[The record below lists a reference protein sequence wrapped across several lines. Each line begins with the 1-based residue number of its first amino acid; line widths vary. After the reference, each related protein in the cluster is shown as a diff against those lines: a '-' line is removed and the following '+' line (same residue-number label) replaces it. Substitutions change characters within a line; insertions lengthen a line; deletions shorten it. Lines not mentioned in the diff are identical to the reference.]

1 MNKPPL
7 GTRILGHPLVGLPIL
22 GLGAFVLYQCTQDTS
37 NWPLGL
43 GAMAAISATLRA
55 SEKAEAYRTWKLA
68 WDAMSDAP
76 PSSGRM
82 GRVFRS
88 LVGFALFGALILFL
102 IGHSD
107 KPEYSIALGWVL
119 LVGGLGVVL
128 ALALRLWCSRRR
140 KPKAVK
146 VQPVTV
152 AIARPIHA
160 VPDMRQCYRKLPEHC
175 LALLN
180 ARPSDGVR

>member
-1 MNKPPL
+1 MNKPPI

-43 GAMAAISATLRA
+43 GAMAAISATMRA
-55 SEKAEAYRTWKLA
+55 SEKAEAYRTWKMA

-76 PSSGRM
+76 APSGRV
-82 GRVFRS
+82 GRVLRG
-88 LVGFALFGALILFL
+88 LVGLVLFGALILLL

-107 KPEYSIALGWVL
+107 QPAYSIALGWVM
-119 LVGGLGVVL
+119 LVGGLGL
-128 ALALRLWCSRRR
+128 FATLIARLWRRTR
-140 KPKAVK
+140 KRKSAKAPV
-146 VQPVTV
+146 VTV
-152 AIARPIHA
+152 AITRPLYA

-175 LALLN
+175 HALLH
-180 ARPSDGVR
+180 APPSDGVR

>member
-43 GAMAAISATLRA
+43 GAMGAISATLRA
-55 SEKAEAYRTWKLA
+55 SEKAESYRTWKLA
-68 WDAMSDAP
+68 WDSMSDAP
-76 PSSGRM
+76 PPSGRIS
-82 GRVFRS
+82 RVFRG
-88 LVGFALFGALILFL
+88 LIGFALFGALILFL
-102 IGHSD
+102 VGNSD
-107 KPEYSIALGWVL
+107 KPEYGIALGWVL
-119 LVGGLGVVL
+119 LVGGLGVV
-128 ALALRLWCSRRR
+128 ARLALRLWRSRRR
-140 KPKAVK
+140 KPKAAK
-146 VQPVTV
+146 AQSVTL

-160 VPDMRQCYRKLPEHC
+160 VPDMRQCYRQLPEHC
-175 LALLN
+175 HALLN

>member
-7 GTRILGHPLVGLPIL
+7 GTRILGHPLVGLPIF
-22 GLGAFVLYQCTQDTS
+22 GLGAFVLYQFTQDTS

-43 GAMAAISATLRA
+43 GAMGAISATLRA

-76 PSSGRM
+76 LPSGRM
-82 GRVFRS
+82 GRVFRG
-88 LVGFALFGALILFL
+88 LVGIALFGALILFL

-119 LVGGLGVVL
+119 LVGGLGAFATL
-128 ALALRLWCSRRR
+128 IARLWRSRRC
-140 KPKAVK
+140 KPKATK
-146 VQPVTV
+146 VQPVAL
-152 AIARPIHA
+152 AISRPIHA
-160 VPDMRQCYRKLPEHC
+160 VPDLRQCYRKLPEHC
-175 LALLN
+175 HALLH

>member
-1 MNKPPL
+1 MNKPPF

-43 GAMAAISATLRA
+43 GAMAAISATMRA
-55 SEKAEAYRTWKLA
+55 SEKAEAYRTWKMA

-76 PSSGRM
+76 APSGRV
-82 GRVFRS
+82 GRVLRG
-88 LVGFALFGALILFL
+88 LVGLVLFGALILLL

-107 KPEYSIALGWVL
+107 QPAYSIALGWVL
-119 LVGGLGVVL
+119 LVGGLGVV
-128 ALALRLWCSRRR
+128 ALLVTRLWRSRRR
-140 KPKAVK
+140 KRKAIK
-146 VQPVTV
+146 AQPVAL
-152 AIARPIHA
+152 AIARPIYA

-175 LALLN
+175 HALLK

>member
-1 MNKPPL
+1 MNKPPF
-7 GTRILGHPLVGLPIL
+7 GTRILGHPLVGLPIF

-43 GAMAAISATLRA
+43 GAMGAISATMRA

-76 PSSGRM
+76 PPSGRL
-82 GRVFRS
+82 GRVFRG

-107 KPEYSIALGWVL
+107 QPAYSIALGWVL
-119 LVGGLGVVL
+119 LVGGLSVL
-128 ALALRLWCSRRR
+128 AMLVTRLWRARRR
-140 KPKAVK
+140 KTKAAK
-146 VQPVTV
+146 VQPVTL
-152 AIARPIHA
+152 AIARPLYA

-175 LALLN
+175 LALLH
-180 ARPSDGVR
+180 ARPSGRVR

>member
-7 GTRILGHPLVGLPIL
+7 RTRILGHPLVGLPIL

-43 GAMAAISATLRA
+43 GAMGAISATLRA

-68 WDAMSDAP
+68 WDSMSDAP
-76 PSSGRM
+76 PPSGRL
-82 GRVFRS
+82 GRVVRG
-88 LVGFALFGALILFL
+88 LVGLALFGALILFL

-107 KPEYSIALGWVL
+107 KPEYGIALGWVI
-119 LVGGLGVVL
+119 LVGGLGVL
-128 ALALRLWCSRRR
+128 AMLVTRLWRSRRR
-140 KPKAVK
+140 KSKAAK
-146 VQPVTV
+146 AQPVTL
-152 AIARPIHA
+152 AITRPIYA

-175 LALLN
+175 HVLLH